1 MTDYAPKHYRRRSNW
16 LFNITA
22 TVVCGVA
29 WIYLIYL
36 CVEELAR

>member
-1 MTDYAPKHYRRRSNW
+1 MIDYAKKNYHRRTNW
-16 LFNITA
+16 PVTIA
-22 TVVCGVA
+22 AVIACGSA